1 MESDKLKRTIGLASA
16 TSIGLGAMLGAGIF
30 VFPGLAGGDAGFAAI
45 FSFLIGGFIALIVA
59 ACTAELA
66 TAMPQSGGG
75 YYFISRSFGPFWGSI
90 VGIAQWVGLIFAC
103 AFYLISFGEYV
114 LSFLAELGLNWTTG
128 KSVWAFCF
136 TFLLLLVNI
145 LGTKKVGRFQNMM
158 VISLTVMLVLI
169 FTYGIV
175 DYFGLSGHAVAFT
188 ETVPQGLSSIF
199 STTALIFTS
208 YLGFV
213 QIANIGAEIKQPNYN
228 LPRSLIGSVAIA
240 ALLYAFIMFACIST
254 FSQEQLSQ
262 FGETATVEVARNML
276 GNWGAIVVVF
286 AALLAALSSANAS
299 VISASRSVFA
309 LSNDDLIT
317 HRASKVNKR
326 FGTPH
331 IALILV
337 TLPVA
342 VMLIRS
348 RLEVFAEVASF
359 LHLIIYAGIC
369 LTILKLRRTNPVWYI
384 PSFRVP
390 LVKITAG
397 VGAISCLALIFFMQK
412 TSILLGLGVMLATVL
427 YYFFFL
433 RKKEISLS
441 DPNPP
446 HIAVDLLRPSVL
458 IPVDIT
464 KEEKDLPD
472 TILQAVPMSETLLL
486 GYQQTPEQSEAEQ
499 SEDEFGAEGKEKLA
513 PLIERLEKSEVHFDT
528 ELIFSNKVAN
538 QIEQVIKE
546 EELRFILKPKPVSR
560 IKRLTIPI
568 HDASQINTELGTV
581 IYKLYKDHPT
591 KIRVALL
598 TNDAEQEDSNLQWR
612 QAIESQLRLVNLQAQ
627 DLEQEEYPDM
637 SLKEFLREEPKDTDL
652 IVWSEASEGGRELLM
667 DIILEKESLDI
678 VAPILFI
685 LRK

>member
-1 MESDKLKRTIGLASA
+1 
-16 TSIGLGAMLGAGIF
+16 
-30 VFPGLAGGDAGFAAI
+30 
-45 FSFLIGGFIALIVA
+45 
-59 ACTAELA
+59 
-66 TAMPQSGGG
+66 
-75 YYFISRSFGPFWGSI
+75 
-90 VGIAQWVGLIFAC
+90 
-103 AFYLISFGEYV
+103 
-114 LSFLAELGLNWTTG
+114 
-128 KSVWAFCF
+128 
-136 TFLLLLVNI
+136 
-145 LGTKKVGRFQNMM
+145 
-158 VISLTVMLVLI
+158 
-169 FTYGIV
+169 
-175 DYFGLSGHAVAFT
+175 
-188 ETVPQGLSSIF
+188 
-199 STTALIFTS
+199 
-208 YLGFV
+208 
-213 QIANIGAEIKQPNYN
+213 
-228 LPRSLIGSVAIA
+228 
-240 ALLYAFIMFACIST
+240 
-254 FSQEQLSQ
+254 
-262 FGETATVEVARNML
+262 
-276 GNWGAIVVVF
+276 
-286 AALLAALSSANAS
+286 
-299 VISASRSVFA
+299 
-309 LSNDDLIT
+309 
-317 HRASKVNKR
+317 VNKR

>member
-1 MESDKLKRTIGLASA
+1 MESDKLKRTIGLVSA

-75 YYFISRSFGPFWGSI
+75 YYFISRSFGPFWGSV

-114 LSFLAELGLNWTTG
+114 LSFLAELGFNWTTG
-128 KSVWAFCF
+128 KRVWAFCF

-145 LGTKKVGRFQNMM
+145 LGTKNVGRFQNMM
-158 VISLTVMLVLI
+158 VVSLTVMLVLI

-175 DYFGLSGHAVAFT
+175 DYFGLGGHTVAFT
-188 ETVPQGLSSIF
+188 ETVPRGVSSIF

-228 LPRSLIGSVAIA
+228 LPRSLIGSVGIA

-254 FSQEQLSQ
+254 FPQEQLSQ

-276 GNWGAIVVVF
+276 GDWGAVVVVF

-317 HRASKVNKR
+317 PRASKVNKR

-369 LTILKLRRTNPVWYI
+369 LTILKLRKTNPVWYI

-397 VGAISCLALIFFMQK
+397 VGVISCLALIFFMQK
-412 TSILLGLGVMLATVL
+412 TSILLGFGVMLATVL

-433 RKKEISLS
+433 RKKEIHLS

-499 SEDEFGAEGKEKLA
+499 SEDEFGQEGKEKLA
-513 PLIERLEKSEVHFDT
+513 PLIERLEKSEVRFDT

-538 QIEQVIKE
+538 QIEQVIE
-546 EELRFILKPKPVSR
+546 EEKLRFILKPKPISKIER
-560 IKRLTIPI
+560 MIIPI

-598 TNDAEQEDSNLQWR
+598 TDGAEQEDVNLQWR
-612 QAIESQLRLVNLQAQ
+612 QAIENQLRLVNLQVR
-627 DLEQEEYPDM
+627 DLEQEVYPDM
-637 SLKEFLREEPKDTDL
+637 SLKKFLREEPKDADL

-667 DIILEKESLDI
+667 DIILEKKSLRI
-678 VAPILFI
+678 EAPVLFI
-685 LRK
+685 L